1 MLSDGTLQAT
11 RETERYQASLDSLK
25 SAWAG
30 LIQQNQAQIFNTLAN
45 AIDTAKVALA
55 GLTPFINGVSK
66 GIEQASAKMLNGLKL
81 TSSAK
86 FFEMMGTTGVRIF
99 NNMLDAAGSFG
110 SGLVSVLTQIAPL
123 AEWVSQGFKK
133 WDKHLMSGRSQLKDK
148 MRLSHSL
155 NILNRICH

>member
-1 MLSDGTLQAT
+1 
-11 RETERYQASLDSLK
+11 K

-66 GIEQASAKMLNGLKL
+66 GIEQASAKMLNWAKNSLV
-81 TSSAK
+81 AQK

-99 NNMLDAAGSFG
+99 N
-110 SGLVSVLTQIAPL
+110 
-123 AEWVSQGFKK
+123 
-133 WDKHLMSGRSQLKDK
+133 
-148 MRLSHSL
+148 
-155 NILNRICH
+155 

>member
-1 MLSDGTLQAT
+1 MLSDGTLEAT

-66 GIEQASAKMLNGLKL
+66 GMEQASAKMLDW
-81 TSSAK
+81 AK
-86 FFEMMGTTGVRIF
+86 TH
-99 NNMLDAAGSFG
+99 
-110 SGLVSVLTQIAPL
+110 
-123 AEWVSQGFKK
+123 K
-133 WDKHLMSGRSQLKDK
+133 
-148 MRLSHSL
+148 
-155 NILNRICH
+155 